1 MITINHVVKQYG
13 GYTAVDGLCLELK
26 EGEIYGLLGP
36 NGAGKTTTI
45 KMIMGLLKPTSGTIR
60 IAGYDIQKEPIPA
73 KKMISYVPDRA
84 YLYEKLTAWEFLR
97 FIAGLYELDDQT
109 LKDRG
114 QELLKLFEL
123 EKWQDEL
130 IGNFSHGMK
139 QRLCMASAFLR
150 KPKILILDEPT
161 VGLDPKGARLLREMM
176 QSSRDHGMT
185 IMMSTHI
192 LEIAEKMCDRM
203 GIILKGR
210 LIAEGTSE
218 EIRRQ
223 ASMSGRGLEDV
234 FLHLTGGE
242 ETADLIKIL

>member
-1 MITINHVVKQYG
+1 MIIIDHVVKQYQG
-13 GYTAVDGLCLELK
+13 HTAVNDLCLQLR

-45 KMIMGLLKPTSGTIR
+45 KMIMGLLKPTSGSIM
-60 IAGYDIQKEPIPA
+60 IGGYDIRKDPIPA

-97 FIAGLYELDDQT
+97 FIAGLYELDEQI
-109 LKDRG
+109 LKSRG
-114 QELLKLFEL
+114 EELLRLFEL
-123 EKWQDEL
+123 EKWQNEL

-150 KPKILILDEPT
+150 RPKILILDEPT
-161 VGLDPKGARLLREMM
+161 VGLDPKGARLLREIM
-176 QSSRDHGMT
+176 QSSRDNGMT
-185 IMMSTHI
+185 ILMSTHI

-218 EIRRQ
+218 EIRQQ
-223 ASMSGRGLEDV
+223 ASMSGKGLEEV

-242 ETADLIKIL
+242 EMVDLIKIL

>member
-218 EIRRQ
+218 EIR
-223 ASMSGRGLEDV
+223 
-234 FLHLTGGE
+234 
-242 ETADLIKIL
+242 